1 MSGNDRSR
9 ERSNVSFRVREAYG
23 WNKSELARRTR
34 VHDKTVRRRENW
46 DEEGDKWKQEITGEG
61 LTLYELMLACK
72 RVGLGWLVERVTSGF
87 YSPDSLQDAMKEKGG
102 RTVPR
107 LEGVLDSLKHLI
119 DQLEGLPKEDQF
131 MRNNSLQRLREAVLS
146 LEHEVTKMKDL
157 EDDAQ
162 SSEPSVPTD

>member
-1 MSGNDRSR
+1 MSNKDNSR
-9 ERSNVSFRVREAYG
+9 ERNNFSFRVREAYG

-34 VHDKTVRRRENW
+34 VHDKTVRRRESW

-72 RVGLGWLVERVTSGF
+72 RVGLGWLVDRVTSGF
-87 YSPDSLQDAMKEKGG
+87 YSPASLQDSMREKGVG
-102 RTVPR
+102 PVPK

-146 LEHEVTKMKDL
+146 LEHEVGKMKDI
-157 EDDAQ
+157 EDEGAPEDK
-162 SSEPSVPTD
+162 SPP